1 MLLFPLN
8 LALKSTCHL
17 FKRKRVKRA
26 SPVCLQLYF
35 LSVVLS
41 VWALLLIEG
50 LSGLGTSLAGHGL
63 KREPALSIIPPALK
77 SIASFSS
84 DLPKTRPIG
93 ICGSFSEF
101 IIASLT
107 RFAKKTNEFVFLT
120 IYFLCSIF
128 KGNVNQK
135 KIYIFDQ

>member
-1 MLLFPLN
+1 MPCLF
-8 LALKSTCHL
+8 AFSCI
-17 FKRKRVKRA
+17 F
-26 SPVCLQLYF
+26 SQW
-35 LSVVLS
+35 LS

-50 LSGLGTSLAGHGL
+50 LSGLGRCLAGHGL
-63 KREPALSIIPPALK
+63 KREPALSKCLLFWNEG
-77 SIASFSS
+77 FSS

-107 RFAKKTNEFVFLT
+107 RFAKKANEFVFFT
-120 IYFLCSIF
+120 IYFFCSIF

-135 KIYIFDQ
+135 KIYI